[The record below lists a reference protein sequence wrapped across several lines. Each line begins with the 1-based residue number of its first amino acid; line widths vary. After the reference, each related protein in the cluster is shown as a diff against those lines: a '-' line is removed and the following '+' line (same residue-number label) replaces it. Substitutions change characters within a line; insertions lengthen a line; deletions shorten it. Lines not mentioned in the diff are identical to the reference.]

1 MIELKL
7 CIKASVAPNFLWH
20 SFGTGKGVKFIM
32 IADVTNLTSQ
42 LVAALK
48 NLDSIQSKQI
58 IKSIENEHTDP
69 YPAIEQILIQ
79 SLEQIGL
86 EWEEGTAALSQV
98 YMSGIIVE
106 SLITQ
111 HFKKA
116 RSHNPQDKKIGIVTL
131 ADQHTLGKKLV
142 SMMLFAQ
149 GYQISDLGQGLTPEQ
164 IALAVSEQGIDI
176 LLVSSLMLPAALQVK
191 KLK

>member
-1 MIELKL
+1 
-7 CIKASVAPNFLWH
+7 
-20 SFGTGKGVKFIM
+20 M
-32 IADVTNLTSQ
+32 IADVTDLTSQ

-48 NLDSIQSKQI
+48 NLDSLQSKQI
-58 IKSIENEHTDP
+58 MKTIENEHTDP
-69 YPAIEQILIQ
+69 YPVIEQILIQ

-111 HFKKA
+111 HFKEA
-116 RSHNPQDKKIGIVTL
+116 RSHHPQDKKIGIVTL

-191 KLK
+191 KIKILTWGFYKNYCGWSSLPFESTLVERGWR